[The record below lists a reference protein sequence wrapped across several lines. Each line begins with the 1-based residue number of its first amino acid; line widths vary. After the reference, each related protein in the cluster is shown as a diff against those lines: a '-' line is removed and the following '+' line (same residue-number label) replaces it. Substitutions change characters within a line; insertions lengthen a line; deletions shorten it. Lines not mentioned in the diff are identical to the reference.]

1 MKYYPRMVYKGDSE
15 TGRIVNSEIEEIEA
29 SKGGYESHW
38 LTEIIEAQKGTES
51 EILRGEPEVTEIK
64 KQNKKG
70 K

>member
-29 SKGGYESHW
+29 SKEGYESHW

-51 EILRGEPEVTEIK
+51 EIKELIAEINSLQVK
-64 KQNKKG
+64 D
-70 K
+70 